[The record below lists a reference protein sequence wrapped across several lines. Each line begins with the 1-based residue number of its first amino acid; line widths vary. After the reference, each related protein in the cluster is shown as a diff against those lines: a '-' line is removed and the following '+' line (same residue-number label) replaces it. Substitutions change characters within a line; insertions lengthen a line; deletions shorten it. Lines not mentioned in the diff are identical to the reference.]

1 MGDLNHDGQV
11 DATPV
16 KTEFKPRYGM
26 TENLKGYVTK
36 SRAHRYA
43 ECSNA
48 GKCNRNSGEC
58 ECFDGYEGSACQR
71 RQCPSKVNGATCS
84 GHGICMISTAYAK
97 EQGSTYYGWELDKFL
112 MCKCDDG
119 YEGVDC
125 SLRQCPFGFDPV
137 LYSGITMK
145 YVIDKENSKS
155 LESDFYFQI
164 NYDGRTYNT
173 PVIFALDAK
182 NMCPNGYK
190 DSSEIAMYQE
200 EIKTAIQSI
209 PPLSQSRVS
218 ITCAPTSD
226 SDNTGIV
233 KQIEIIVE
241 ATDPRL
247 FIASTLNANSA
258 SSTGLTF
265 TAVNGKIFDNAATEI
280 QALNSYVPTLCSSRG
295 LCDPTSGLC
304 NCFEGY
310 SGYTCE
316 SKSTFQS

>member
-1 MGDLNHDGQV
+1 MGDLNHDGQI
-11 DATPV
+11 DDSSV
-16 KTEFKPRYGM
+16 KTDFKPRYGM

-43 ECSNA
+43 ECSNT

-71 RQCPSKVNGATCS
+71 RQCPSKVSGVTCS

-125 SLRQCPFGFDPV
+125 SLRQCPYGFDPV
-137 LYSGITMK
+137 MYSGMTMK
-145 YVIDKENSKS
+145 YDIDKENANK
-155 LESDFYFQI
+155 LKNDFYFQI

-173 PVIFALDAK
+173 PVIFALK
-182 NMCPNGYK
+182 PEIMCPGGNK
-190 DSSEIAMYQE
+190 DSSEVAMYQE

-209 PPLSQSRVS
+209 PPLSQSRVI
-218 ITCAPTSD
+218 ITCGSSD
-226 SDNTGIV
+226 SDPSTGIIN
-233 KQIEIIVE
+233 QIEIIVD

-247 FIASTLNANSA
+247 FIVSTIKAEA
-258 SSTGLTF
+258 SSSLNFGVL
-265 TAVNGKIFDNAATEI
+265 NGKIIDNNGKEI
-280 QALNSYVPTLCSSRG
+280 NNVNDKATLCSSRG
-295 LCDPTSGLC
+295 LCDASTGLC